1 MQVITTH
8 INSDFDSMAS
18 MIAAQKLYPEARLVF
33 PGSLEANLRLLLKM
47 PAYRVPFLRVRDIPL
62 AEVDLL
68 ILVDTRLADR
78 IGDFAKILGRPN
90 LKIHIYDHHPGQ
102 AEDIRGDLE
111 VVKPYGSA
119 TTIFVE
125 LFRQRNITVSP
136 HEATMLALG
145 IYEDTGFLTFAS
157 TTREDLLAVAYLLS
171 CGANL
176 SVLSDLINRNL
187 SPNQISLLNLLLQ
200 SIERYSING
209 TEVVLVSASIDIYI
223 GDVAMLAHKIR
234 DIENVDV
241 LFVLVQMDSRVHLV
255 ARSRIAG
262 ADVGDLARFFGG
274 GGHHYA
280 ASATIKD
287 KPLIQVRET
296 LFDLLRQRIKPA
308 ITARDIMSCPVKSIS
323 ETFTIQQGKQAFDRY
338 NISNLPVMNQEG
350 KLAGLINNQTVDKA
364 IRHGMQKSM
373 VKDLMQTDFVTV
385 EEEAGIDQIRD
396 YMVEGNQKVLPVLQ
410 NGHLVGVI
418 TKGDLLRAL
427 HDHMLHLSSIDQR
440 LHLPGQ
446 PHPKNLTHLLHEQLP
461 EHVLSMLRTAGQI
474 ADELGVPAYV
484 VGGFVRDL
492 LLRVNNF
499 DIDLVIEGNGI
510 LFAECL
516 AAYVHGR
523 LRSHRRFG
531 TAVVVFPD
539 GFKVDVA
546 TARTEYYE
554 RPVALPR
561 VELSSLKHDLYR
573 RDFTI
578 NTLAIQL
585 NEQKFG
591 YMIDFFGGQRDLKDK
606 KIRVLHNLSFIED
619 PTRIFRAI
627 RFEQRYGFKIGKNSL
642 GLLIY
647 AVKGDLL
654 TKLKGYRLFTEIYLI
669 LQEED
674 PIRAI
679 SRMGELDLFKFIH
692 PRICADEQFYRLL
705 QEIKKVMDWYQ
716 LLYLDHPL
724 KRWFLYLTGL
734 GDQLTVEE
742 FTDMCRK
749 LEISQ
754 KYYPGIVKI
763 KVRHQ
768 TVLKSLLSIPQPSPS
783 QIYRILNS
791 FSLEQLLYAMAKSPV
806 EEVKKR
812 ISHYLTTLR
821 KTEIFLTGKDLKS
834 LGYQPGPI
842 FKKIMGNL
850 LEAKLDG
857 EVRTKEDEVD
867 YVKRKFADTDL
878 RK

>member
-18 MIAAQKLYPEARLVF
+18 MIAAQKLYPEAKLVF

-68 ILVDTRLADR
+68 ILVDTSLADR
-78 IGDFAKILGRPN
+78 IGNFAKILGRPN

-102 AEDIRGDLE
+102 AEDIRGDLV
-111 VVKPYGSA
+111 VVKPYGST

-187 SPNQISLLNLLLQ
+187 SPNQISLLNLLLR
-200 SIERYSING
+200 SIERYIVNG
-209 TEVVLVSASIDIYI
+209 TEVMIASASIDRYI
-223 GDVAMLAHKIR
+223 GDIAILAHKIR

-241 LFVLVQMDSRVHLV
+241 LFLLVQMDSRVHLV

-350 KLAGLINNQTVDKA
+350 KLAGLVNNQTVDKA

-373 VKDLMQTDFVTV
+373 VKDLMLTDFVTV

-446 PHPKNLTHLLHEQLP
+446 PHPKNLTHLLQEQLP

-523 LRSHRRFG
+523 LKSHRRFG

-647 AVKGDLL
+647 AVKEDLL

-716 LLYLDHPL
+716 LLYLEPPL
-724 KRWFLYLTGL
+724 KRWFLYFTGL

-768 TVLKSLLSIPQPSPS
+768 TVLKSLLFIPQPSPS

-842 FKKIMGNL
+842 FKKIMGNI

-857 EVRTKEDEVD
+857 EVKTKEDEVD
-867 YVKRKFADTDL
+867 YVKRKFADTNL